1 MEEPQEV
8 AKKWRILATFL
19 RPDIRFWKNAV
30 FRRPCTLAYKIG
42 GSHHDLFLYSAFAG
56 YRDIPAS
63 LMVILT
69 AKNPPQIQAN
79 TTKGS

>member
-1 MEEPQEV
+1 MPFSVNRALSPTKSGV
-8 AKKWRILATFL
+8 AITIF
-19 RPDIRFWKNAV
+19 
-30 FRRPCTLAYKIG
+30 
-42 GSHHDLFLYSAFAG
+42 SLYSAFAG
-56 YRDIPAS
+56 YRDILAS